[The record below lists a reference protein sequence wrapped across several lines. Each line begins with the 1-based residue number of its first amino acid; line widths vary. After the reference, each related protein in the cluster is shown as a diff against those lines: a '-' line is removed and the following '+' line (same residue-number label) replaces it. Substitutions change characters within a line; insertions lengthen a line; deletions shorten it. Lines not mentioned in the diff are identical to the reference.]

1 MPYVPETVK
10 KRQPIPR
17 RYGGRRL
24 DEFGN
29 PLPTGGLLGGGM
41 YTTPLPP
48 SPPPVGQYEQMTEYL
63 GQPALGAIPGG
74 ALPSPPT
81 TAMAPVLP
89 DWQALN
95 PPMGGIAGQL
105 GQPTAPY
112 SGLLQSNYNLGYEE
126 LARQRGLAGVRSRRP
141 LTGYGAI

>member
-10 KRQPIPR
+10 KRQPPPR

-29 PLPTGGLLGGGM
+29 PLPTGGLLG
-41 YTTPLPP
+41 PAPP
-48 SPPPVGQYEQMTEYL
+48 AYVGPGPYPGIPVQPPVTPVTHYNDLLGPELPLGPAPPQVQP
-63 GQPALGAIPGG
+63 GQPALGAMVGG
-74 ALPSPPT
+74 
-81 TAMAPVLP
+81 V
-89 DWQALN
+89 
-95 PPMGGIAGQL
+95 GV
-105 GQPTAPY
+105 QPTAPY